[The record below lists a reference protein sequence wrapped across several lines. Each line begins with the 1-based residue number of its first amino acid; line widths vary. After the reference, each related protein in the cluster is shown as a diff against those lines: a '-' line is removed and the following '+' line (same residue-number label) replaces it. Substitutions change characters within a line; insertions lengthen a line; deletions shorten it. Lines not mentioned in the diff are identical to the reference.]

1 MEEKV
6 LKKSKNG
13 LAMVTMFILLYAAA
27 IAAIIVG
34 SIMAEQAE
42 TKAGWIV
49 LIVAGGVYAAIG
61 WIFFIGLKVL
71 NHRKHLCLHF
81 FISLFPFSRNL
92 PEAVTFL
99 LDLFRRGALSCAL
112 WCIVMWQV
120 PSLTVLG

>member
-13 LAMVTMFILLYAAA
+13 LAMVTLFILLYAAA

-42 TKAGWIV
+42 TKAGWVV
-49 LIVAGGVYAAIG
+49 LIVAGVVYAAIG

-71 NHRKHLCLHF
+71 K
-81 FISLFPFSRNL
+81 PQ
-92 PEAVTFL
+92 EALVLTL
-99 LDLFRRGALSCAL
+99 LASMLELLKKPDST
-112 WCIVMWQV
+112 
-120 PSLTVLG
+120 S